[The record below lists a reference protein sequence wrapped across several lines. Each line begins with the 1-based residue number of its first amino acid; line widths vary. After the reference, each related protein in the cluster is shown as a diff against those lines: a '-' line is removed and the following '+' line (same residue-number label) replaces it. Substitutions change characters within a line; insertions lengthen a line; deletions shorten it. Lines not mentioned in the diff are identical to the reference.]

1 MKKFIKTKDQETINK
16 LIKCGFQVVSYDDSG
31 TYTFFNNGKMTFEAD
46 ANKVAYTNILTV

>member
-31 TYTFFNNGKMTFEAD
+31 TYTFLNNGKMTFEAD